1 MEGSWNIG
9 RVAGIPVRVH
19 WTLLAL
25 AAVYGLT
32 LGAGAVAGLA
42 GAALLFA
49 SVVAHEVAH
58 ALVARGYGIRTR
70 DIVLTPIGGVARLE
84 GLPRSGWAEA
94 AIALAGPAASL
105 AIAAGAWALSPLA
118 GQGGLAVVLSSLLR
132 ANLMLGLFN
141 LLPAFPMDGG
151 RVLRGLLSE
160 RVGLLTATGFAA
172 RLGRALAVLM
182 GIAGLFGGMPS
193 LVLVA
198 VFVWMAGG
206 REHRATEREEAVRAA
221 RRAMPRAWDAWGRE
235 IPAEL
240 VVPHP
245 RLAPRRVV
253 VRWREA

>member
-1 MEGSWNIG
+1 MTGFGIG

-19 WTLLAL
+19 WTLIGLA
-25 AAVYGLT
+25 VVFGLT
-32 LGAGAVAGLA
+32 AGAGALAGLA
-42 GAALLFA
+42 SAVLLFA

-58 ALVARGYGIRTR
+58 ALVARGYGIATR

-94 AIALAGPAASL
+94 AIALAGPIASL
-105 AIAAGAWALSPLA
+105 AIALAAWGLSAFA
-118 GQGGLAVVLSSLLR
+118 GQGSLAIVLGALVR
-132 ANLMLGLFN
+132 TNLMLGLFN

-160 RVGLLTATGFAA
+160 RFGLRSATDVAA
-172 RLGRALAVLM
+172 RLGRAIAIAM
-182 GIAGLFGGMPS
+182 GIAGVVWSMPS

-206 REHRATEREEAVRAA
+206 SERRATERDEAERVR
-221 RRAMPRAWDAWGRE
+221 RERMPRAWDAWGRE

-240 VVPHP
+240 VMIPE
-245 RLAPRRVV
+245 RAPRRVV
-253 VRWREA
+253 VRWREV